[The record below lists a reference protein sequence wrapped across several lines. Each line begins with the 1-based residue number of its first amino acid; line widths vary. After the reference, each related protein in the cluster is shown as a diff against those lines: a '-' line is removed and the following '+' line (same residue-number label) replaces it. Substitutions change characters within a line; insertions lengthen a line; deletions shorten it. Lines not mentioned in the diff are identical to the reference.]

1 MWYVKNLPAW
11 ERALRIGAACL
22 MALCAWHFRDTVAAW
37 GFGIAAASSALTAVV
52 GYCPMC
58 ALAGRRSLHPRGAQL
73 K

>member
-1 MWYVKNLPAW
+1 MWYVKNLPTW

-22 MALCAWHFRDTVAAW
+22 MALGAWYFRDSMAAW
-37 GFGIAAASSALTAVV
+37 GFGIAAVSAALTAVV

-58 ALAGRRSLHPRGAQL
+58 ALAGRRNLHPRSAEL